1 MIFAE
6 FSNQYRYRYMDTN
19 TDISVSVKSIDLS
32 LVVTTRIAANNC
44 LQPASENGQQIVKKN
59 VENCAKFQTTN
70 ILMFILIECY
80 WANEGKSNLTLNIM
94 IKLI

>member
-1 MIFAE
+1 MIFDE

-44 LQPASENGQQIVKKN
+44 LQPASENGQQIVKKKCWKLCKISDHKYTN
-59 VENCAKFQTTN
+59 VYFDRMLLSK
-70 ILMFILIECY
+70 
-80 WANEGKSNLTLNIM
+80 WGK
-94 IKLI
+94 K